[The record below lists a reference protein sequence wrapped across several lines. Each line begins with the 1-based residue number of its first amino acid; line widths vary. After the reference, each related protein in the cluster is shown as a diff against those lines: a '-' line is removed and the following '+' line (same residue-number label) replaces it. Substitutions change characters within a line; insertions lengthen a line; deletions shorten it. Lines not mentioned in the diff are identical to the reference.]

1 MPWEQ
6 NPNFLTAMNA
16 LDMTSVGTD
25 ASKPYPNPADT
36 QFGIGVTYSG
46 ATFPVNAAFP
56 DGTFEGVPRHPINIF
71 YNNSTEKQA
80 VDEYNTIY
88 VASGSGGNCVNTS
101 TTTCLT
107 TPATFAQIV
116 ASVQT
121 GMFTNMVNN
130 DPRPTYVHQTNIM
143 GTAPATIPATPPAH
157 VDRDRRRAPL
167 LGPQPAARRVPHV
180 LQRDRADSTA
190 HHGCDRHDPE
200 RAERMGNR
208 STAGYGQH
216 HQRGHC
222 DPDRWQHRDHQ
233 HGRHHGDGPGHGA
246 ARLGRRL
253 ARACRSAASTAAHCR
268 AGRP

>member
-1 MPWEQ
+1 
-6 NPNFLTAMNA
+6 
-16 LDMTSVGTD
+16 MTSVGTD

-36 QFGIGVTYSG
+36 QFGIGVNYSG
-46 ATFPVNAAFP
+46 ATFPANAAFP

-71 YNNSTEKQA
+71 YNNSTETQA

-121 GMFTNMVNN
+121 GMFSNLVNN

-143 GTAPATIPATPPAH
+143 GTAPATIPSTPPSTSTA
-157 VDRDRRRAPL
+157 VGDGLLYSVLNPL
-167 LGPQPAARRVPHV
+167 LAEYHAHYNATAPIQQPTMGAIGTILNQQSAWATAQPPGT
-180 LQRDRADSTA
+180 ASTA
-190 HHGCDRHDPE
+190 NAVTATQTG
-200 RAERMGNR
+200 GNIVI
-208 STAGYGQH
+208 TNTGATT
-216 HQRGHC
+216 
-222 DPDRWQHRDHQ
+222 RD
-233 HGRHHGDGPGHGA
+233 GSGHGA
-246 ARLGRRL
+246 ARLGRGH
-253 ARACRSAASTAAHCR
+253 ARACRSAASTAARCR